1 MLITFAFF
9 GGIFLFP
16 IYLQNLRGLDA
27 FHAGLLLLPQ
37 ACVSLIAALI
47 GGRLVDRFG
56 VRVVMLPGLLLLAL
70 ASWQLTALSLSTSY
84 AWLQVI
90 FVLRGIALGLI
101 VQPLTVS
108 ALSAVPP
115 QQMAQASSLSS
126 VIRFV
131 STSLG
136 IAVLATLVQARAN
149 AHFTQLAG
157 QATSIL
163 AAQHLLP
170 QSYVLALQ
178 DAFWFTLV
186 VLLASIVAVCF
197 IRTRKPTLP
206 AAAPTEQQGEAQ

>member
-1 MLITFAFF
+1 MR
-9 GGIFLFP
+9 FP
-16 IYLQNLRGLDA
+16 DRGLDRWEA
-27 FHAGLLLLPQ
+27 GRSLRRACGHAPRIATAGTGILAVDGSFTLYLLRMVASDLRAAWDRAGTDCQ
-37 ACVSLIAALI
+37 APDCL
-47 GGRLVDRFG
+47 G
-56 VRVVMLPGLLLLAL
+56 
-70 ASWQLTALSLSTSY
+70 ALS
-84 AWLQVI
+84 
-90 FVLRGIALGLI
+90 G
-101 VQPLTVS
+101 S
-108 ALSAVPP
+108 A